1 MTYKTIF
8 SGRLEFGSPRSY
20 EKVTKMYEHRVENF
34 YRAEILLKA
43 EEIFDEETHS
53 LNVPRFITQASDK
66 TWRNTINLLE
76 YVAQYAIAGDL
87 SAWMTEG
94 GKIVHHKVVE
104 PKSDKAAVQA
114 FLTGRKLI
122 KEAGRESEAKKALS
136 QAIEKFERHAKA
148 YERRGFVNFQ
158 LENHADAL
166 YDYNKSIDINPG
178 NPDAYLG
185 RAFIYIHQNEL
196 DKAIDDLQMAIQRSI
211 PLQPIYWKSR
221 RLKGELHLRLEDY
234 KAAIQE
240 FKLFTTRKFLVTDS
254 NFKWRRRTLFNYGKA
269 LLATGAYKEAVNAFN
284 ESFATETSVS
294 GDLTDAELL
303 LYRGMALQKAG
314 QAGYLKDWKAAADK
328 GSKRAAELLET
339 AA

>member
-34 YRAEILLKA
+34 YRSEILLKG
-43 EEIFDEETHS
+43 EEIFDEESQS

-76 YVAQYAIAGDL
+76 YVAQFAVAGDL
-87 SAWMTEG
+87 SAWMTDEG
-94 GKIVHHKVVE
+94 KVIKHKVVE

-114 FLTGRKLI
+114 FLTGRKLV
-122 KEAGRESEAKKALS
+122 KEAGRETEAKKALS

-158 LENHADAL
+158 LENYSDAL

-185 RAFIYIHQNEL
+185 RAFIYIHHNDL
-196 DKAIDDLQMAIQRSI
+196 HKAIDDLNLAIKRSI
-211 PLQPIYWKSR
+211 PLQPVYWKAR
-221 RLKGELHLRLEDY
+221 RLKGELHLKLEDY
-234 KAAIQE
+234 KAAILE
-240 FKLFTTRKFLVTDS
+240 FKLFTARKFLSTDS
-254 NFKWRRRTLFNYGKA
+254 NFKWRKHTFFNYGKA
-269 LLATGAYKEAVNAFN
+269 LLANGAYKEAVAAFN
-284 ESFATETSVS
+284 EASKLESADDDFTN
-294 GDLTDAELL
+294 AELL
-303 LYRGMALQKAG
+303 LHRGMALQKAG
-314 QAGYLKDWKAAADK
+314 QKGYLKDWKAAADQ
-328 GSKRAAELLET
+328 GSKRAAELLEAT
-339 AA
+339 A